1 MYNAIA
7 GFPRCQVEVNIEYG
21 KDFSL
26 EYTVEFAEN
35 ARKKHLSHA
44 PTQKLLLWGGE
55 QTFIFNVPLGRD
67 L

>member
-26 EYTVEFAEN
+26 EYTVEFAEK
-35 ARKKHLSHA
+35 R
-44 PTQKLLLWGGE
+44 Q
-55 QTFIFNVPLGRD
+55 
-67 L
+67 